1 MKTIRFLILV
11 ALPILLAMQVGAQEF
26 KHEAQPLFQNCA
38 DGSYERALKDG
49 ITLGFSPSPPYTF
62 LDSKTKKP
70 MGIDWEINVA
80 ALEWMGV
87 TDIRY
92 EIMPWNSLIPSI
104 LSKRIDVITANIHIT
119 PDRIKVISFTGPAWW
134 YGPAIITKKGNPFGI
149 KSYDDLKG
157 RKVGAISGSAAD
169 EYLRHIGADVAPFQ
183 TDLEE
188 FTSIQ
193 QGRVDVILED
203 DVKFAEY
210 LKSNPDVNLEVIPG
224 IDIPDELIYNYGYG
238 YARYAVRIED
248 CSLRAAFTQALAE
261 VRGNG
266 KVSSILKKWGL
277 SNRNL
282 FWFPVC
288 K

>member
-1 MKTIRFLILV
+1 MKRIPFLILV
-11 ALPILLAMQVGAQEF
+11 ALAALLAMPAGAQEF
-26 KHEAQPLFQNCA
+26 KHEAQPLFKNCA

-62 LDSKTKKP
+62 IDSKTKEP

-80 ALEWMGV
+80 ALQWMGV
-87 TDIRY
+87 TQVRH
-92 EIMPWNSLIPSI
+92 EIMPWSSLIPSI

-134 YGPAIITKKGNPFGI
+134 YGPAIISKKGNPLGI
-149 KSYDDLKG
+149 KSYNDLKG

-169 EYLRHIGADVAPFQ
+169 EYLRHIDAEVVPFQ

-210 LKSNPDVNLEVIPG
+210 LKSNADVDLEVIPG
-224 IDIPDELIYNYGYG
+224 IDIPEELIYNYGYG
-238 YARYAVRIED
+238 YARYAVRKED

-266 KVSSILKKWGL
+266 TVSRILKKWGL
-277 SNRNL
+277 NNRNL